1 MARSAL
7 RLGFSSLTLLALFSI
22 APAHAMDP
30 DIMSV
35 IGQPVLALA
44 QRPEVGV
51 VLRPA
56 SGGHRGAIAAA
67 LREVGPPV
75 GAMDGQYLHGYACNP
90 EGCRVR
96 GIFLA
101 WDLKGERLFI
111 LLTEEGRVRLSTPPD
126 PRSWPQ
132 ELSAPLAGFAP
143 ALAEAIGKR

>member
-1 MARSAL
+1 MWNKGAILAL
-7 RLGFSSLTLLALFSI
+7 VALFSA

-35 IGQPVLALA
+35 IGQPVLSLA

-56 SGGHRGAIAAA
+56 SGGHRGAIAEA
-67 LREVGPPV
+67 LREAGPPV
-75 GAMDGQYLHGYACNP
+75 GLEDGQYLHGYGCNP

-101 WDLKGERLFI
+101 WDLKGERMFM
-111 LLTEEGRVRLSTPPD
+111 LLTEEGRVRLSIPPD
-126 PRSWPQ
+126 PRAWPR
-132 ELSAPLAGFAP
+132 ELSTPLAGFAP

>member
-1 MARSAL
+1 
-7 RLGFSSLTLLALFSI
+7 
-22 APAHAMDP
+22 
-30 DIMSV
+30 MSV
-35 IGQPVLALA
+35 IGQPVLSLA

-56 SGGHRGAIAAA
+56 SGGHRGAIAEA
-67 LREVGPPV
+67 LREPGPPV
-75 GAMDGQYLHGYACNP
+75 GVVDGQYLHGYGCNP

-101 WDLKGERLFI
+101 WDLKGERMFM
-111 LLTEEGRVRLSTPPD
+111 LLTEEGRVRASIPPD
-126 PRSWPQ
+126 PRAWPR

>member
-1 MARSAL
+1 MSNKRAVLA
-7 RLGFSSLTLLALFSI
+7 LLALLGA
-22 APAHAMDP
+22 APARAMDP

-56 SGGHRGAIAAA
+56 SGGHRGVIAEA
-67 LREVGPPV
+67 LREAGPGVGV
-75 GAMDGQYLHGYACNP
+75 VDGQYLHGHGCNP

-101 WDLKGERLFI
+101 WDMKGERMFM
-111 LLTEEGRVRLSTPPD
+111 LLADEGRVRLSIPPD
-126 PRSWPQ
+126 PRAWPR
-132 ELSAPLAGFAP
+132 ELATPLNSFAP
-143 ALAEAIGKR
+143 ALAEVIGRP

>member
-1 MARSAL
+1 MLNKRAVLA
-7 RLGFSSLTLLALFSI
+7 LLALCGA
-22 APAHAMDP
+22 APARAMDP

-56 SGGHRGAIAAA
+56 SGGHRSAIADA
-67 LREVGPPV
+67 LREAGPPV
-75 GAMDGQYLHGYACNP
+75 GVVDGQYLHGYGCNH

-101 WDLKGERLFI
+101 WDLKGERMFM
-111 LLTEEGRVRLSTPPD
+111 LLTEEGRVRLSIPPD
-126 PRSWPQ
+126 PRAWPR
-132 ELSAPLAGFAP
+132 ELSAPLAGFSP
-143 ALAEAIGKR
+143 ALSEAIGKR

>member
-1 MARSAL
+1 MLNKRAAL
-7 RLGFSSLTLLALFSI
+7 ALLALLGA

-56 SGGHRGAIAAA
+56 SGGHRSVIAEA
-67 LREVGPPV
+67 LREPGPPV
-75 GAMDGQYLHGYACNP
+75 GVVDGQYLHGLGCNP
-90 EGCRVR
+90 QGCRVR

-101 WDLKGERLFI
+101 WDLKGERMFMLV
-111 LLTEEGRVRLSTPPD
+111 TEEGRVRLSIPPD
-126 PRSWPQ
+126 PRAWPR
-132 ELSAPLAGFAP
+132 ELSAPLAGFSP
-143 ALAEAIGKR
+143 ALSEAIGSR

>member
-1 MARSAL
+1 MWNKGAILA
-7 RLGFSSLTLLALFSI
+7 LLALFS
-22 APAHAMDP
+22 ATPARAMDP

-56 SGGHRGAIAAA
+56 SGGHRGAIAEA
-67 LREVGPPV
+67 LREAGPPV
-75 GAMDGQYLHGYACNP
+75 GLVDGQYLHGFGCNP

-101 WDLKGERLFI
+101 WDLKGERMFM
-111 LLTEEGRVRLSTPPD
+111 LLTEEGRVRASIPPD
-126 PRSWPQ
+126 PRAWPR
-132 ELSAPLAGFAP
+132 ELSTPLMGFAP